1 MKKSL
6 LVLAASLAVAPMLPS
21 HAMQIIVQP
30 SKSLTDILDSVTV
43 GDSSIDVN
51 DDQFLN
57 GDDWQVSAAGGS
69 VGTAIDTEGGAPE
82 KAPGKSLAVL
92 SNGVQAN
99 GNLVFGV
106 YDVADPGNTRV
117 ALFASGDPEGDQ
129 YLMQILADGSVR
141 VNFADT
147 GVTFAKNRF
156 GFYLSDGE
164 TTRYSDWDL
173 NPEMGVHVIFFAGNG
188 DTLQIGDFAPGKFSA
203 GEWIMAWEFDELV
216 DGAGAF
222 DDFVLLV
229 ESVNPLP
236 EPQSLALFGLGLVG
250 VAFAARRR
258 RQTA

>member
-1 MKKSL
+1 LSQN
-6 LVLAASLAVAPMLPS
+6 AP
-21 HAMQIIVQP
+21 Q
-30 SKSLTDILDSVTV
+30 
-43 GDSSIDVN
+43 
-51 DDQFLN
+51 N
-57 GDDWQVSAAGGS
+57 G
-69 VGTAIDTEGGAPE
+69 
-82 KAPGKSLAVL
+82 
-92 SNGVQAN
+92 
-99 GNLVFGV
+99 GNLSFGI
-106 YDVADPGNTRV
+106 YDRADPNNRV
-117 ALFASGDPEGDQ
+117 GLFGTGDPEGEQ
-129 YLMQILADGSVR
+129 FLMQILLDGSVR

-164 TTRYSDWDL
+164 TTRFSDWDL
-173 NPEMGVHVIFFAGNG
+173 NPEMGVHVVFFAGNG
-188 DTLQIGDFAPGKFSA
+188 DTLQIGNFAPGKFSP

-236 EPQSLALFGLGLVG
+236 EPTSLALFGLGLVG